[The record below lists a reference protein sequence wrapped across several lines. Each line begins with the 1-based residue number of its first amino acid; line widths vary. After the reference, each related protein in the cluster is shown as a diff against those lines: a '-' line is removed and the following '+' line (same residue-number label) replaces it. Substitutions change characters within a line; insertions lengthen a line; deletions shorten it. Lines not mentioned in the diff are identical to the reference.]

1 MKHKITKQP
10 KSIIEIEAEIEA
22 DVFEKYFDKAFKNI
36 SENMEIDGFRKGKA
50 PENIVLS
57 KVPEM
62 YILEE
67 MAQLAISDHYPKIV
81 LDEKLDVISRPEISI
96 TKLARKNPLEFKITT
111 TIMPEVVLPDY
122 KSIAKEINNEKEEE
136 INVTEEEIEKTIM
149 DIRKSRAKNKKD
161 IKEIKP
167 EDLENEAEMKEDL
180 PEFNDEF
187 VKGMGPFENVE
198 DFKTKL
204 KENLKLEKTNQARE
218 KRRLK
223 MVEKIIEGA
232 NIDTPEILIE
242 SETEKILQRMEGD
255 ISQMGLKFEEYLSH
269 LKKTREDLV
278 KDFRGD
284 AEKKAKLGL
293 ILNQLS
299 KLENIIA
306 DASEVEK
313 EANHIIEHYQG
324 ADPEQVRLY
333 ALNVLTNEKIFQ
345 FLEEQK

>member
-167 EDLENEAEMKEDL
+167 EDLENQEEIKDDL

>member
-1 MKHKITKQP
+1 MKHTITKQP
-10 KSIIEIEAEIEA
+10 KSLIEIQAEIPS

-50 PENIVLS
+50 PQNIVLS

-62 YILEE
+62 YVLEE

-96 TKLARKNPLEFKITT
+96 TKLARNNPLEFKVLA
-111 TIMPEVVLPDY
+111 TIMPEVELPDY
-122 KSIAKEINNEKEEE
+122 KKIAQEINNEKEEE
-136 INVTEEEIEKTIM
+136 IIASDEEVENTIM

-167 EDLENEAEMKEDL
+167 DDLEKEEEVAEDL

-187 VKGMGPFENVE
+187 VRGMGPFENVE

-204 KENLKLEKTNQARE
+204 KENIKLEKTREARE
-218 KRRLK
+218 KKRLK
-223 MVEKIIEGA
+223 IIEKIIEGA
-232 NIDTPEILIE
+232 SIDTPEILIE

-255 ISQMGLKFEEYLSH
+255 VSQMGLKFEEYLTH

-278 KDFRGD
+278 KDFRID
-284 AEKKAKLGL
+284 AEKKAKFGL
-293 ILNQLS
+293 ILNKLS
-299 KLENIIA
+299 KLENIVA
-306 DASEVEK
+306 EEGEVEK
-313 EANHIIEHYQG
+313 EAKHIIEHYQG
-324 ADPEQVRLY
+324 ADPEQVRIY